1 MNGRRCPSRFRL
13 RRWANELRE
22 NPELTLTDLGEREGY
37 RADALARWL
46 PSVDYHH
53 REVTRQRLVDRL
65 QPGIRVLEAGGQV
78 REAADASDMGASNF
92 CRALRRH
99 YGVTPTQIRDLWLK
113 KRVSCLLR
121 LGLDATTAAGILGWS
136 RQTVGRIA
144 ARDGW
149 RFNGMQWVQTEA
161 A

>member
-22 NPELTLTDLGEREGY
+22 DPELTLADLAARSGY

-46 PSVDYHH
+46 PSVDYVHA
-53 REVTRQRLVDRL
+53 EVTRQRQVDRL

-78 REAADASDMGASNF
+78 SEASDASDMHASNF

-99 YGVTPTQIRDLWLK
+99 YGVTPTEIRQAWLT

-121 LGLDATTAAGILGWS
+121 LGLEARTIARILDWS
-136 RQTVGRIA
+136 PQTVRRVA
-144 ARDGW
+144 SRDGW
-149 RFNGMQWVQTEA
+149 RFNGMAWVQTEA